1 MHNSTNQVYGRRRL
15 KIGGIVFSLTPTY
28 KYHSA
33 PYHVISRLFLG
44 WRDVAQGGLALRR
57 RA

>member
-1 MHNSTNQVYGRRRL
+1 MHNSTNQVVWKEEAEDR
-15 KIGGIVFSLTPTY
+15 GIVFYLTPTY